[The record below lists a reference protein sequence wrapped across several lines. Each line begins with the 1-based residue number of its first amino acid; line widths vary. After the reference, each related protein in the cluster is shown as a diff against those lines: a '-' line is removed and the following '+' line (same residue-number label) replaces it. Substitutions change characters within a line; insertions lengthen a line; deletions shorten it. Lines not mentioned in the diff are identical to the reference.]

1 MATKSIDINKI
12 YSKLLDVYKN
22 KSNEEYLKERKV
34 AIDLLKGT
42 NYDFKYKNDYI
53 PYPEYEDEEFNKKI
67 YSKKE
72 FNRNKSMLDVSDFD
86 KVSNSQCSQTNF
98 SLTSNQRFIKGFLSP
113 STPYNGLLLFH
124 SVGTGKSCSA
134 ISIAEQYHEIYK
146 KKVLVILSSTLVEN
160 FKKQIFDIN
169 KYDIKR
175 NTANMC
181 TGTKYPEM
189 ILDKQKLDK
198 DSLDKKIK
206 HLINEKYQ
214 FIGYKELAIKMDNIK
229 SKIEMNEV
237 DPIKIDRKFNEK
249 LSEMFSDRLV
259 IIDEAHNLRN
269 PTETGKKQISA
280 AFKTLLKYVENV
292 KLVLLTATPMFNN
305 SKEIVWTL
313 NLLLSNDKRP
323 EIRESMIFDKQG
335 NLTDS
340 GRILLINKSKGYVSY
355 MRGENPFAFPFRL
368 YPSINNDINL
378 LKSYPKKDIYG
389 KIITKAN
396 QIKYL
401 EIISSNMSEYQKEV
415 YDTMKVK
422 IKKILDDNDKE
433 DEDNE
438 IDDDEEATDD
448 NINNDLQNTMQ
459 ISNIVYPSKDIK
471 DIKSLYGSK
480 GFDLNFKTSD
490 KGKFQYKTNSNQFLS
505 YDKIIN
511 YAPKIKSILDYIIN
525 SKGIVFVYSRYYAS
539 GIIPLAIALEHIG
552 FAKYG
557 TSNITQNIDINDKF
571 NGKKP
576 KYIILSRKKELSPN
590 NDAEIALSKSSDNQE
605 GEKIKVIIVS
615 KIGTEGID
623 FKRIREIHLLEP
635 WFNLNRAEQIIGRG
649 VRYCS
654 HVDLPK
660 SKRNVTIMFHA
671 AKYNDNEESI
681 DLRTYRVAENKQ
693 KKIIEIEKILK
704 ETSIDCNLNKDTLV
718 YPIKKLN
725 IAFNIETSQGSK
737 IESYKIGDVDNSQI
751 CNYEKCKAKC
761 IPDIHETDEKNK
773 IIIDES
779 TFDIKFIMDD
789 IDLYKKYISLLYKK
803 PTISYSYEQIMK
815 MLKKDY
821 NIEEE
826 ILLYALDDMVV
837 RKYIIFD
844 SKDRAGYLIY
854 RANQYLFQQTRF
866 SDTRLTI
873 EEREETTNNR
883 KNLPLIELHS
893 KNIQPIKLI
902 QNSKITGE
910 NGNESVDTKQI
921 IISINTQYETTL
933 EIIYQI
939 VIDSFISTF
948 NKIQISELLKMN
960 IYIDKYIKNNFKDVT
975 IKKSKVSDEI
985 KKTVT
990 IIENLMNKFDDYII
1004 DSIIDR
1010 LSNNDLLILI
1020 QDIANKYN
1028 NKKGLSQL
1036 EKKYLRSLINGLI
1049 IFVNDENI
1057 KYYYNYFDDE
1067 LYCLKSDGLFK
1078 KCNAIDLVKLEE
1090 YISIIKNKKLLGL
1103 NDQTIGYI
1111 SMKNKNGVDI
1121 QFKIRDNKGSGY
1133 VCYKTSSLKIDD
1145 LKKMIK
1151 KISPEMIA
1159 DNSLIK
1165 HVKSNLCL
1173 FYEIILRT
1181 YQGKLFQRPHY
1192 IKN

>member
-1 MATKSIDINKI
+1 MATKPIDINKL
-12 YSKLLDVYKN
+12 YLKLLDVYKN
-22 KSNEEYLKERKV
+22 KNNDEYLKERKV
-34 AIDLLKGT
+34 ISDLLKDK
-42 NYDFKYKNDYI
+42 NYDFKYKNGFI
-53 PYPEYEDEEFNKKI
+53 PYPDYEDEEFNKKI

-72 FNRNKSMLDVSDFD
+72 FNKNKSILDVSDFD
-86 KVSNSQCSQTNF
+86 TVSNNQCSQTNF

-113 STPYNGLLLFH
+113 STHYNGLLLFH

-146 KKVLVILSSTLVEN
+146 KRVLVILSSTLVEN

-175 NTANMC
+175 NIANMC

-206 HLINEKYQ
+206 NLINEKYQ

-229 SKIEMNEV
+229 NKIELNEV
-237 DPIKIDRKFNEK
+237 DPIKIDRKFNER

-323 EIRESMIFDKQG
+323 EIRESMIFDKHG
-335 NLTDS
+335 NLTES
-340 GRILLINKSKGYVSY
+340 GRTTLINKSKGYISY

-378 LKSYPKKDIYG
+378 LKNYPKKDIYG
-389 KIITKAN
+389 KIITKSN

-401 EIISSNMSEYQKEV
+401 EIVSSNMSEYQKEV

-422 IKKILDDNDKE
+422 IKKNINIDD
-433 DEDNE
+433 E
-438 IDDDEEATDD
+438 IDDEEELVDDIIND

-459 ISNIVYPSKDIK
+459 ISNIVYPSKDVK

-490 KGKFQYKTNSNQFLS
+490 KGKFQYKTNSNQFLT
-505 YDKIIN
+505 YNKISN

-557 TSNITQNIDINDKF
+557 TSNITQNIDIDDKF

-590 NDAEIALSKSSDNQE
+590 NDVEIALSKNSDNQE

-654 HVDLPK
+654 HIDLPK

-671 AKYNDNEESI
+671 AKYDDNEESI
-681 DLRTYRVAENKQ
+681 DLRTYRIAENKQ

-704 ETSIDCNLNKDTLV
+704 ETSIDCNLNKSTLV

-725 IAFNIETSQGSK
+725 IAFDIETSQGHDIK
-737 IESYKIGDVDNSQI
+737 SYKIGDVDNSQI
-751 CNYEKCKAKC
+751 CNYEKCKAIC
-761 IPDIHETDEKNK
+761 IPDIDENK
-773 IIIDES
+773 IEVDES
-779 TFDIKFIMDD
+779 TFDTKFIMDD
-789 IDLYKKYISLLYKK
+789 IDLYKKYISLLYKN
-803 PTISYSYEQIMK
+803 PIVSYSYEQIIK
-815 MLKKDY
+815 ILKKDY
-821 NIEEE
+821 NNIEEE
-826 ILLYALDDMVV
+826 ILLYALDDMII
-837 RKYIIFD
+837 RKYILFD
-844 SKDRAGYLIY
+844 SKDRSGYLIY

-873 EEREETTNNR
+873 EEREEITNNR
-883 KNLPLIELHS
+883 KNLLLLELHS
-893 KNIQPIKLI
+893 KTIQPIKI
-902 QNSKITGE
+902 ISNSKNNKIE
-910 NGNESVDTKQI
+910 FIDSKKILV
-921 IISINTQYETTL
+921 SINVQYEHTL

-939 VIDSFISTF
+939 VIDSFISTY
-948 NKIQISELLKMN
+948 NKNQISELLKTN
-960 IYIDKYIKNNFKDVT
+960 KYIDKYIKNNFEDI
-975 IKKSKVSDEI
+975 IKKIKVSDET
-985 KKTVT
+985 KKIV
-990 IIENLMNKFDDYII
+990 IMIENLMNRFDDSII

-1028 NKKGLSQL
+1028 KKTELSQI
-1036 EKKYLRSLINGLI
+1036 EKKYLRSLVSGSI
-1049 IFVNDENI
+1049 IFVDDEKI
-1057 KYYYNYFDDE
+1057 KYYYNYFDDD
-1067 LYCLKSDGLFK
+1067 LYCIKSDGIFK

-1090 YISIIKNKKLLGL
+1090 YITIIKNKKLLGL

-1111 SMKNKNGVDI
+1111 SMKNKNGIDI
-1121 QFKIRDNKGSGY
+1121 QFKIKDNKGSGY
-1133 VCYKTSSLKIDD
+1133 VCHKTSSLKIDD

-1151 KISPEMIA
+1151 KIAPEMISN
-1159 DNSLIK
+1159 NSLIK